1 MCRSQR
7 DNLIGFSFVTW
18 HPPVNWASRLQLGEE
33 ATSEAPRIFR
43 CYPTEVISGLYT
55 SSPFKPS
62 QIIKAWVSGLALLTK
77 HEFEP
82 QNLKALVPLFF
93 MADSMDFYSLFSA
106 TDKGEN
112 NRGEARASLSITR
125 FRESSREICIYQL
138 ALWGRAALYS
148 WTGCP
153 CKGVSAE
160 AVRTEIQA
168 ELCSPST
175 TQCWLC
181 TALSCDWICFSN

>member
-1 MCRSQR
+1 M
-7 DNLIGFSFVTW
+7 
-18 HPPVNWASRLQLGEE
+18 
-33 ATSEAPRIFR
+33 
-43 CYPTEVISGLYT
+43 
-55 SSPFKPS
+55 
-62 QIIKAWVSGLALLTK
+62 ALLTK

-93 MADSMDFYSLFSA
+93 MADSMDFSYSLFSA

-148 WTGCP
+148 
-153 CKGVSAE
+153 
-160 AVRTEIQA
+160 
-168 ELCSPST
+168 
-175 TQCWLC
+175 
-181 TALSCDWICFSN
+181 